1 MDSALEK
8 VGLYDF
14 FGVFLTGI
22 LVVAIA
28 LFLELPLTLL
38 FVNTE
43 NSIIDLILFILECY
57 FIGVVLQEIS
67 SVIDAKFFK
76 FQKNARSSFL
86 NENNKIIMN
95 KSELQSFRL
104 FANKILGI
112 NETDHSYTTSENE
125 YVFFYCK
132 SFLEIE
138 GKDGTVER
146 INSLYG
152 MSRSL
157 IIAIA
162 LCLLGYLFNN
172 GPTLSAETYPIVFA
186 LLILICLFFR
196 RAKRFSKY
204 RVRKILRLYLTLSEI
219 KLEKE

>member
-22 LVVAIA
+22 LVVAMA
-28 LFLELPLTLL
+28 LILNLPLTPL
-38 FVNTE
+38 FINTE

-67 SVIDAKFFK
+67 SFLDEKCFK
-76 FQKNARSSFL
+76 FKKSARSSFL
-86 NENNKIIMN
+86 NENNKIIKN
-95 KSELQSFRL
+95 KSELQSIRL

-112 NETDHSYTTSENE
+112 NEIDHIYTTSENE

-138 GKDGTVER
+138 GKDDTVER

-157 IIAIA
+157 IVAIT
-162 LCLLGYLFNN
+162 LCLIVYLFNN
-172 GPTLSAETYPIVFA
+172 GPTPSTETYPIVFA

-196 RAKRFSKY
+196 RANRFSKY
-204 RVRKILRLYLTLSEI
+204 RVQRILRLYLTLSER
-219 KLEKE
+219 KDKA

>member
-22 LVVAIA
+22 LVAAIA

-86 NENNKIIMN
+86 DENNKIIRN
-95 KSELQSFRL
+95 ESELQSFRL
-104 FANKILGI
+104 VANKILGI
-112 NETDHSYTTSENE
+112 NEADHNYTTSENE

-138 GKDGTVER
+138 GKDDAVER

-157 IIAIA
+157 IVAIS

-172 GPTLSAETYPIVFA
+172 GPTPSAETYPIVFA
-186 LLILICLFFR
+186 LLILIFLFFR

-204 RVRKILRLYLTLSEI
+204 RVRKILRLYLTLSGI
-219 KLEKE
+219 KDKT

>member
-28 LFLELPLTLL
+28 LFLNLPLTSL

-43 NSIIDLILFILECY
+43 NSAINFILFILECY
-57 FIGVVLQEIS
+57 FIGVILQEIS
-67 SVIDAKFFK
+67 SVIDANFFK
-76 FQKNARSSFL
+76 FQKNARSFFL
-86 NENNKIIMN
+86 NENNKIIKN
-95 KSELQSFRL
+95 ESELQSFRL
-104 FANKILGI
+104 VANKILGI
-112 NETDHSYTTSENE
+112 NETNHKYTTAENE
-125 YVFFYCK
+125 YVFFHCK

-138 GKDGTVER
+138 GKADAVER
-146 INSLYG
+146 INSLYA

-157 IIAIA
+157 IVAIT
-162 LCLLGYLFNN
+162 LCLFGYLFNN
-172 GPTLSAETYPIVFA
+172 SLTPSAETYPIVFT

-196 RAKRFSKY
+196 RANRFSKY
-204 RVRKILRLYLTLSEI
+204 RVRKILRLYITLSGI
-219 KLEKE
+219 RNKV

>member
-22 LVVAIA
+22 LVVALA
-28 LFLELPLTLL
+28 LFLNLPLTPL

-43 NSIIDLILFILECY
+43 NSVINLILFILECY

-67 SVIDAKFFK
+67 SVIDANFFK
-76 FQKNARSSFL
+76 FQKSARSSFL
-86 NENNKIIMN
+86 NDNNKIIKN
-95 KSELQSFRL
+95 EWELQAFRHS
-104 FANKILGI
+104 ANKILKI
-112 NETDHSYTTSENE
+112 NEIDHNYTTSENE

-138 GKDGTVER
+138 GKDDAVER

-157 IIAIA
+157 IVAVAI
-162 LCLLGYLFNN
+162 CLMMYLFNN
-172 GPTLSAETYPIVFA
+172 STTPSAETYPIVFA

-204 RVRKILRLYLTLSEI
+204 RVRKILRLYLTLSEM
-219 KLEKE
+219 KSKA

>member
-14 FGVFLTGI
+14 FGVFLTGM

-86 NENNKIIMN
+86 DENNKIIRN
-95 KSELQSFRL
+95 ESELQSFRL
-104 FANKILGI
+104 VANKILGI
-112 NETDHSYTTSENE
+112 NEADHNYTTSENE

-138 GKDGTVER
+138 GKDDER

-157 IIAIA
+157 IVAIT

-172 GPTLSAETYPIVFA
+172 GPTPSAETYPIVFA
-186 LLILICLFFR
+186 LLILIFLFFR

-219 KLEKE
+219 KDKT

>member
-22 LVVAIA
+22 LVAAIA

-43 NSIIDLILFILECY
+43 NSIIDLILFIWECY

-86 NENNKIIMN
+86 DENNKIIRN
-95 KSELQSFRL
+95 ESELQSFRL
-104 FANKILGI
+104 VANKILGI
-112 NETDHSYTTSENE
+112 NEADHNYTTSENE
-125 YVFFYCK
+125 YVFFYK
-132 SFLEIE
+132 EILFRNR
-138 GKDGTVER
+138 GKGR
-146 INSLYG
+146 
-152 MSRSL
+152 
-157 IIAIA
+157 
-162 LCLLGYLFNN
+162 C
-172 GPTLSAETYPIVFA
+172 
-186 LLILICLFFR
+186 C
-196 RAKRFSKY
+196 
-204 RVRKILRLYLTLSEI
+204 
-219 KLEKE
+219 